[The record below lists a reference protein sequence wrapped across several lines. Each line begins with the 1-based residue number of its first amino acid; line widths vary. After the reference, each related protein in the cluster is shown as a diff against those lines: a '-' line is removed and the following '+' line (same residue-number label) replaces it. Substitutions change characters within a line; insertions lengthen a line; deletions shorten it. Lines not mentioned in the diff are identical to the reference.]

1 MPSWTGAYNLNRSNL
16 LGGDVIYNSGINAAK
31 YSLFGK
37 QVFSMISIQQKLFH
51 DYLIFFIKIISKY
64 NRFNVNRLD
73 EVDQFSLNVGVTL
86 DVDGDLF
93 AYPLLDDLLIP
104 IPGCYRNALL
114 PGKSTISNL
123 LQQMGGNIGSIGID
137 VVLRTL
143 GLQVCMQVSIF
154 MSCQVI
160 GHF

>member
-1 MPSWTGAYNLNRSNL
+1 M
-16 LGGDVIYNSGINAAK
+16 
-31 YSLFGK
+31 
-37 QVFSMISIQQKLFH
+37 
-51 DYLIFFIKIISKY
+51 
-64 NRFNVNRLD
+64 NRLD
-73 EVDQFSLNVGVTL
+73 EVDQFRINVGVTL

-143 GLQVCMQVSIF
+143 GLQVCMRRYQYLSAVKS
-154 MSCQVI
+154 
-160 GHF
+160 